1 MNIKKKIEDIKT
13 RYKDRMI
20 EKKIIKN
27 ILSLES
33 QFFAVNSGHNDFTK
47 YSKFLEALC
56 RRIEVLQRENIEV
69 PVRVTNLI
77 NHYSKKVSEC
87 VGR

>member
-1 MNIKKKIEDIKT
+1 MNIRKKIEDLKS
-13 RYKDRMI
+13 RYKERMK
-20 EKKIIKN
+20 EKKLTKN

-33 QFFAVNSGHNDFTK
+33 QFFAINNGHNDFTK

-56 RRIEVLQRENIEV
+56 RRIEVLQKENIEV
-69 PVRVTNLI
+69 PIRVTNLVRQ
-77 NHYSKKVSEC
+77 YSKKVSEC

>member
-1 MNIKKKIEDIKT
+1 MNIKKTIEDLKT
-13 RYKDRMI
+13 RNRDRI
-20 EKKIIKN
+20 KEKKLIKN

-33 QFFAVNSGHNDFTK
+33 QFFSVNSEHNDFTK

-56 RRIEVLQRENIEV
+56 RRIEVLQKENIEV
-69 PVRVTNLI
+69 PIRVNNLV
-77 NHYSKKVSEC
+77 NQYSKKVSEC

>member
-1 MNIKKKIEDIKT
+1 MNIRKKIEDLKR
-13 RYKDRMI
+13 RYKDRLQ
-20 EKKIIKN
+20 EKKLIKN

-33 QFFAVNSGHNDFTK
+33 QFFAVNHGHNDFTK

-56 RRIEVLQRENIEV
+56 RRIEVLQKENIEV
-69 PVRVTNLI
+69 PIRVTNLVSQ
-77 NHYSKKVSEC
+77 YSKKVSEC